1 MLLDKNSPIPLY
13 HQLAE
18 ELKRAIED
26 GKWAINSLFPSETE
40 LCKKYEI
47 SRGTVRQAISEL
59 IKSGL
64 VSRNQGKGTFVAE
77 SRLVWPVSNF
87 YCFGNE
93 TENNKSQFNRKIIE
107 KKIIIP
113 DEFIRKNMD
122 LEKEVKVY
130 KIVSIVF
137 SSPEAVALEVSYLIE
152 KLFPNLLKIQNLDKI
167 APYEIF
173 MNVYKIKITRVK
185 ESFRPIVISKSDS
198 EKLNSPQNSLG
209 LSVNRKAWTNNVIFE
224 FRVSTVRSDKCQY
237 TVELL

>member
-18 ELKRAIED
+18 GLKREIED
-26 GKWAINSLFPSETE
+26 GEWATNEILPSETD
-40 LCKKYEI
+40 LCEQYKI

-77 SRLVWPVSNF
+77 SRLVWPVSSF
-87 YCFGNE
+87 YCFDNE
-93 TENNKSQFNRKIIE
+93 TENDRSKFNRKLIE

-113 DEFIRKNMD
+113 DESIRKNMD
-122 LEKEVKVY
+122 LEKKVKVY
-130 KIVSIVF
+130 KIVSVVF
-137 SSPEAVALEVSYLIE
+137 SGQEAVALEVSYLIE
-152 KLFPNLLKIQNLDKI
+152 KLFPNLLKKQNLNKI

-173 MNVYKIKITRVK
+173 MKEYKIKITRVR
-185 ESFRPIVISKSDS
+185 ESFKPIVISKSDS
-198 EKLNSPQNSLG
+198 EKLNIPSNSLV
-209 LSVNRKAWTNNVIFE
+209 LLVNRKAWTNNVIFE
-224 FRVSTVRSDKCQY
+224 FRMSTVRSDISQY